1 MEEPV
6 DSPQTLIEIILSDIL
21 SYFSNETEE
30 LMLYYVFLISAKEN
44 NPISLKDGFC
54 Y

>member
-21 SYFSNETEE
+21 SYFSNETDAFI
-30 LMLYYVFLISAKEN
+30 YVFQLKKEN
-44 NPISLKDGFC
+44 NPVSLKDSLC